1 MGAGRSG
8 GDASGVGTIVHEG
21 LRLSTATI
29 AAIAALAEYTRL
41 LQLHSTEMVVTTR
54 QSSAQSSAQLSAQ
67 SSPRSTKEAGSSRN
81 ETGARTYLRTPRKS
95 QRTEVRPAPASTP
108 HSCVIPARCQQSTIT
123 SCTLVLLEIAQM
135 IHPLTNS
142 TPTPSHVQ
150 PQLCPSIYLAARE
163 QLFAWFLRLLL
174 AYCIAWLLN
183 RSPTRY
189 FVDPFIFHAWRALFT
204 YLAFTRW
211 FSLFSFE
218 MRSCVVMMGIGDP
231 GMTIVTAVVGALMV
245 FWEVILGKC

>member
-1 MGAGRSG
+1 VGAGRSG

-21 LRLSTATI
+21 LRLSA
-29 AAIAALAEYTRL
+29 AAIAAFTLYTWR
-41 LQLHSTEMVVTTR
+41 LQLRSIKMPVSTWSST
-54 QSSAQSSAQLSAQ
+54 QS
-67 SSPRSTKEAGSSRN
+67 PKGSRTPPLDEN
-81 ETGARTYLRTPRKS
+81 GANTLRTPHTPRKS
-95 QRTEVRPAPASTP
+95 RVTYAATSVHQGSSAR
-108 HSCVIPARCQQSTIT
+108 PARCQLSTTT
-123 SCTLVLLEIAQM
+123 SYTLVLLEITQM
-135 IHPLTNS
+135 IHPFTNF
-142 TPTPSHVQ
+142 TPTPTHMQ
-150 PQLCPSIYLAARE
+150 PQLCPSIYLAAHE

-183 RSPTRY
+183 WSPTRY

-218 MRSCVVMMGIGDP
+218 MRSCVVMVGIGDP
-231 GMTIVTAVVGALMV
+231 GLTIVMAVVGALMA